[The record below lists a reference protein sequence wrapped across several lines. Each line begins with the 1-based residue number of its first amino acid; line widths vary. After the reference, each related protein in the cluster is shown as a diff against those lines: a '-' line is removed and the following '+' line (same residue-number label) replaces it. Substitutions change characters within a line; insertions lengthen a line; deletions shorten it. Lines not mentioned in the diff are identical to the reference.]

1 MDTGLSNWNGYAVHG
16 DVKELDVIVETQGY
30 INLDKDDVHEV
41 LSAEGD
47 NWVATGTDKQIA
59 EAFTK
64 ALNNLPFPVDKINSL
79 LISFRCGDKQ
89 PVVTEF
95 SLIPQ
100 ILSKANH
107 SIDVKWGMAKD
118 DNMIDS
124 FKVILV
130 ASANR

>member
-1 MDTGLSNWNGYAVHG
+1 MDTGFSNWNGHTVYG
-16 DVKELDVIVETQGY
+16 DVKELDTIVESQGY
-30 INLDKDDVHEV
+30 INLDKKDVLGV

-47 NWVATGTDKQIA
+47 NWITTGTDKQIV
-59 EAFTK
+59 EAFKK
-64 ALNNLPFPVDKINSL
+64 AVNNLPFPIDKINSL

-95 SLIPQ
+95 SMIPQ
-100 ILSKANH
+100 ILSKSDH
-107 SIDVKWGMAKD
+107 CFDVKWGMAKEED
-118 DNMIDS
+118 LTDS

>member
-16 DVKELDVIVETQGY
+16 DVKELDAIVESRGFV
-30 INLDKDDVHEV
+30 NLDKDDVV
-41 LSAEGD
+41 GILSADGD
-47 NWVATGTDKQIA
+47 KWIATGTDKQIV

-64 ALNNLPFPVDKINSL
+64 AINNLPFPIDKINSL

-95 SLIPQ
+95 SMIPQ
-100 ILSKANH
+100 ILSKADH
-107 SIDVKWGMAKD
+107 VIDVKWGITKD
-118 DNMIDS
+118 ETLTDS